1 MYFEILA
8 SVQFNYIS
16 IKLKNDVSV
25 AQFKL
30 LINHMKVKNVL
41 FVANAML
48 ISLLSLL
55 NFFKSFENIL

>member
-8 SVQFNYIS
+8 SVQFNYIG
-16 IKLKNDVSV
+16 IELKNDVSV

-30 LINHMKVKNVL
+30 LINHMNVKNVL